1 MCRGFK
7 GFAKVSNPFVRL
19 NDSTGLMKFATFLA
33 TATLSCQGGRPT
45 AHFASFNL
53 LAGNGIFEIYRGSD
67 GKLHIRW
74 ILPDPP
80 PDLMAELR
88 TVAVVVNEASQ
99 LKNKATAEKFQQFAE
114 GLLNARAAELH
125 AAVEQTTEV
134 ARAS

>member
-1 MCRGFK
+1 M
-7 GFAKVSNPFVRL
+7 AH
-19 NDSTGLMKFATFLA
+19 FATF
-33 TATLSCQGGRPT
+33 
-45 AHFASFNL
+45 NI

-74 ILPDPP
+74 ILPDPT

-88 TVAVVVNEASQ
+88 AVAVVLNEASQ

-114 GLLNARAAELH
+114 GLLNARAAELRG
-125 AAVEQTTEV
+125 VMEQATEV